1 MYISFSA
8 VLPQD
13 GRVEALD
20 RTWHD
25 TEEEGGEGGRD
36 EGLGVEL
43 K

>member
-25 TEEEGGEGGRD
+25 TEEGGGGGRD